1 MKLLLFVLGL
11 SLVAAAIFIFS
22 AIAKNLH
29 EIGVLY
35 EVIGLFAL
43 SLLSGGIKMIFA
55 SFFVP

>member
-11 SLVAAAIFIFS
+11 ALVAAAIFIFR
-22 AIAKNLH
+22 AIAKNLP
-29 EIGVLY
+29 EIGVLDA
-35 EVIGLFAL
+35 VIGLFAL